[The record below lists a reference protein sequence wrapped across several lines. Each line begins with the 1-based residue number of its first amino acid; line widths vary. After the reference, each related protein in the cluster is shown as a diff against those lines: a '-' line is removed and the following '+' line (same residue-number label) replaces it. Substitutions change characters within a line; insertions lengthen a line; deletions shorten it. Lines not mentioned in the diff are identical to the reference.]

1 MEFLIDPEE
10 LFCVMNAIL
19 KKIFTLHQQNI
30 VLHEIQ
36 SPSDI
41 CIRKKP

>member
-1 MEFLIDPEE
+1 MVFLIGPED
-10 LFCVMNAIL
+10 LFCVMDAIM

-36 SPSDI
+36 SPPII
-41 CIRKKP
+41 CVRKKP